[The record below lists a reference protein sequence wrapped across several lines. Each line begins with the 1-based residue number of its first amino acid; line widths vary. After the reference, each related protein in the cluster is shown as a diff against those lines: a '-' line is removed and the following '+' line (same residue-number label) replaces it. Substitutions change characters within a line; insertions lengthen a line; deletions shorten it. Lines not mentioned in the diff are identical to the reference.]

1 MTTDHAEL
9 FSALMDREPVDPDA
23 LARALDDPGA
33 RRALVAFATVRQ
45 ALHAPVPGESAWL
58 AGHAA
63 RLVASPRRS
72 DRWRLA
78 AAAALL
84 AAGLGA
90 GVVAE
95 RMRSQQGPPEPARVV
110 QLDPIPAD
118 RQ

>member
-23 LARALDDPGA
+23 LARALEDAEA
-33 RRALVAFATVRQ
+33 RRALVEFATVRQ
-45 ALHAPVPGESAWL
+45 ALHTPVPGEAEWI
-58 AGHAA
+58 A
-63 RLVASPRRS
+63 RQPQRRAPTPRRE
-72 DRWRLA
+72 RWRLA

-95 RMRSQQGPPEPARVV
+95 RYRAEQRPPEPTRVV
-110 QLDPIPAD
+110 QLDPRPVGP
-118 RQ
+118 